1 MTVKKILSAHTLVF
15 FLGCLSSFSLPPY
28 NLIFINFFSYSLFLY
43 LIIYF
48 KENNLSKKNFFL
60 IGFVFGYGYFISSL
74 YWISHSL
81 SFDPQ
86 LYFLK
91 PFAIFGIPILLS
103 IFYGL
108 SILLIHSFIKKNYL
122 FLLIFSI
129 SLASFEYFRGFV
141 FYKFPWNLIVYSL
154 SSSLES
160 IQILKFIGTYSLNF
174 LCIFIFSIY
183 FLCFQSFHIKKFLL
197 ITLINLFII
206 SSNFI
211 LGSFLIHNS
220 QTHTIDEFKIRVI
233 QPNVNILDTL
243 GYSNENKNILRL
255 LSLSKVQK
263 NQKYL
268 IVWPEGMLQETKI
281 SEFSIYKKYFN
292 HNFSVNNFVIIG
304 GINSVLNAKKPN
316 YFNSMALVDHD
327 AKILNVY
334 NKITLVPFGEFIPF
348 ENLLSRFKLKKITF
362 GYSSF
367 SSGTV
372 REEIKL
378 FNNTFLPLICYEVIF
393 SGDLNPSK
401 KKYDFIINISEDGW
415 FGNSIGPYQHLNQ
428 IVFRAVEEGKPIV
441 RSANKGVSA
450 FISPNG
456 QVLKSIDLNSSGFFD
471 LNLTIL
477 TKPTLF
483 SQYGN
488 LIFYFIILLSV
499 IVVLFIKKL
508 NKNE

>member
-1 MTVKKILSAHTLVF
+1 M
-15 FLGCLSSFSLPPY
+15 
-28 NLIFINFFSYSLFLY
+28 
-43 LIIYF
+43 
-48 KENNLSKKNFFL
+48 
-60 IGFVFGYGYFISSL
+60 
-74 YWISHSL
+74 
-81 SFDPQ
+81 
-86 LYFLK
+86 
-91 PFAIFGIPILLS
+91 
-103 IFYGL
+103 
-108 SILLIHSFIKKNYL
+108 
-122 FLLIFSI
+122 
-129 SLASFEYFRGFV
+129 
-141 FYKFPWNLIVYSL
+141 
-154 SSSLES
+154 
-160 IQILKFIGTYSLNF
+160 
-174 LCIFIFSIY
+174 
-183 FLCFQSFHIKKFLL
+183 
-197 ITLINLFII
+197 
-206 SSNFI
+206 
-211 LGSFLIHNS
+211 IHNS

-233 QPNVNILDTL
+233 QPNVNILDTV

-292 HNFSVNNFVIIG
+292 DNFSVNNFVIIG
-304 GINSVLNAKKPN
+304 GVNSVLNAKKPN

-348 ENLLSRFKLKKITF
+348 EHLLSRFKLKKITF

-499 IVVLFIKKL
+499 VVVLFIKKL